1 MDTKR
6 SSISIGADMEVAT
19 VVVGGPLAAVATV
32 AVGRTI
38 ETGSIGVA
46 AQPVI
51 IDLDGQRSITT
62 IESSNVGKVV
72 GCFEDNNR
80 ISRR

>member
-46 AQPVI
+46 AF
-51 IDLDGQRSITT
+51 
-62 IESSNVGKVV
+62 SNYRFGWSK
-72 GCFEDNNR
+72 EYHHNR
-80 ISRR
+80 IIQCRKSSRMFRR